1 MKSPKPLNLKA
12 KKYIPSLI
20 FLALLIPT
28 VSHAGEPNRTQL
40 SNLRKL
46 LESRDCQSCDLGNVN
61 LSNRDLKKAV
71 LRQANLENA
80 NLENAKLDQ
89 AQLEKANLS
98 DADLE
103 GAELSK
109 AKLRDADLSNANLS
123 GANLSGADL
132 RGANLSQAKNLS
144 SDALKYSVYNQ
155 QTQFPPDFQPNSQTM
170 YKIVP
175 GTVLPVGANLQGVD
189 LSGEN
194 LKNSVLIEVNLQEAE
209 LIGINL
215 SGAVLIGA
223 RLCKAQM
230 LNADL
235 RGANLSFANLT
246 NTDLTYAKLSPRY
259 YERLKQDLNRKLNSG
274 VELEELPRDYAWT
287 KLKGAFLANTILN
300 DADLSQAYL
309 VDAELKGTL
318 LRRANLSEVDFLN
331 ATLYKVDFSGLS
343 GAELHNPSLIG
354 KIGTNLAG
362 ANFKEA
368 TVKDSDLRGTNLQGT
383 GMNSDF
389 LKIGDNWFNGATITN
404 ESGRIS
410 IATSE
415 NPQVFKIS
423 NAGIYTAGE
432 FPEDKKMLE
441 EIEKKKMD
449 ECTTETQFKNN
460 PQSANDFSL

>member
-1 MKSPKPLNLKA
+1 MKLTKPLILNT
-12 KKYIPSLI
+12 KKYISSLI
-20 FLALLIPT
+20 FLALMMPT
-28 VSHAGEPNRTQL
+28 ISHAGEPNGTQL

-61 LSNRDLKKAV
+61 LSNRDLKKAG
-71 LRQANLENA
+71 LRQANLQNA
-80 NLENAKLDQ
+80 N
-89 AQLEKANLS
+89 
-98 DADLE
+98 LE
-103 GAELSK
+103 GAELNG
-109 AKLRDADLSNANLS
+109 AKLSNADLRNANLS
-123 GANLSGADL
+123 EADLKGADL

-144 SDALKYSVYNQ
+144 SDALKESVYNQ
-155 QTQFPPDFQPNSQTM
+155 QTQFPPDFQPDYQTM

-175 GTVLPVGANLQGVD
+175 GTILPVGANLEKID

-209 LIGINL
+209 LIGTNL

-223 RLCKAQM
+223 RLCHAKM

-246 NTDLTYAKLSPRY
+246 KTDLTYANLSPRY
-259 YERLKQDLNRKLNSG
+259 YESLTQDLNRELNRGVKLDQ
-274 VELEELPRDYAWT
+274 LPRDYSWT

-318 LRRANLSEVDFLN
+318 LRRADLSGVDLLN
-331 ATLYKVDFSGLS
+331 ATLYKADLGGLS

-368 TVKDSDLRGTNLQGT
+368 IVKDSDLRGTNLQGT

-389 LKIGDNWFNGATITN
+389 LKRGENWFNSSILSDG
-404 ESGRIS
+404 S
-410 IATSE
+410 IANPE
-415 NPQVFKIS
+415 NPQVFKII
-423 NAGIYTAGE
+423 NAGSYSAGE
-432 FPEDKKMLE
+432 FPKDKKMLE
-441 EIEKKKMD
+441 EIENKKMN